1 MVKYQKRNNRS
12 NWGSHE
18 FDVKNLV
25 THIIIDAT
33 TYQPITVTRFVSL
46 IGFWEPPGS

>member
-1 MVKYQKRNNRS
+1 MNIIK
-12 NWGSHE
+12 E
-18 FDVKNLV
+18 IEL
-25 THIIIDAT
+25 IIDAT